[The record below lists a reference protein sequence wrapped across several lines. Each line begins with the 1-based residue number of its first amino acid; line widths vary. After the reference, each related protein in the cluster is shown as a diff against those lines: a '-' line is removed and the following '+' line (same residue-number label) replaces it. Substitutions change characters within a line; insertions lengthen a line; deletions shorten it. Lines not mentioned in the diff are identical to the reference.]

1 MKTNV
6 FKKIMVVLLALV
18 ITIPFMNCLEAKAD
32 EKPYL
37 SSDESEGYETE
48 EMTIGIGSYG
58 TYHSDFSY
66 SKKDKYKIVVVNSKK
81 KATYTFTSSDKKV
94 VTVKKDKN
102 IGYLTGVKA
111 GKATITVKQKLNGKT
126 TTIGKCKVIVE
137 KATVDVGFSASIGKG
152 STYLCMMSYIN
163 PEAKYTYECK
173 DKNFS
178 AKDVRVE
185 DTENEGFYYIRQECN
200 IKKAGLYT
208 VTVKETYN
216 KKTRTLGKVEIYVPE
231 VIEEAEQSV
240 SKGEE
245 LGLWINYQGDYT
257 YEVIAGKDLVKVS
270 EDEYGGTYVKALKL
284 GEVKV
289 KFWSYDKK
297 TKKKGKALG
306 TFIITITEA
315 SEEE

>member
-6 FKKIMVVLLALV
+6 FKKAIVVLLAMVL
-18 ITIPFMNCLEAKAD
+18 TIPFMSSLEAKAD

-37 SSDESEGYETE
+37 SVDESEGYKVE
-48 EMTIGIGSYG
+48 ELTIGIGSYG
-58 TYHSDFSY
+58 ISHSDFPY

-81 KATYTFTSSDKKV
+81 KATYTFTSSNKKV

-102 IGYLTGVKA
+102 VGYLTGVKD
-111 GKATITVKQKLNGKT
+111 GEATITVKQKLNGKT
-126 TTIGKCKVIVE
+126 TTVGKCKVIVE
-137 KATVDVGFSASIGKG
+137 KATVNIGFLASVGKG
-152 STYLCMMSYIN
+152 STYLFMMSNIN

-178 AKDVRVE
+178 VKDLRVE

-200 IKKAGLYT
+200 IKKPGVYT
-208 VTVKETYN
+208 VTVKETYK

-231 VIEEAEQSV
+231 IIEEPEQSV

-245 LGLWINYQGDYT
+245 LGLWINYAGDYV
-257 YEVIAGKDLVKVS
+257 YEVITGKDLIKVS
-270 EDEYGGTYVKALKL
+270 EGDYGGPYVKALKL
-284 GEVKV
+284 GEAKV

-306 TFIITITEA
+306 TFTITITEA